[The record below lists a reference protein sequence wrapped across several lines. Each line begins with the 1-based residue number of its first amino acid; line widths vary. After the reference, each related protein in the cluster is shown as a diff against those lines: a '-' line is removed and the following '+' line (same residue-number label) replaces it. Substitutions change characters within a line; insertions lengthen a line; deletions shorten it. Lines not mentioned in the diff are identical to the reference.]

1 MHLALLLATLAALLA
16 GPLIYAVAHKRPS
29 LLAFLDG
36 FVLVSIAGLVLL
48 DVVPGAVAD
57 GGPWSAAFLLL
68 GLLGPTIFE
77 HLLSRARR
85 GAHIAALALAILGL
99 VLHSM
104 ADGAALSPLGEE
116 ALHRHEALALAVA
129 IHSIPVGLV
138 VWWLMAPVFGAL
150 LPALAIGA
158 MCLGTIAGY
167 RWGIELN
174 AVMGLQASAW
184 FQALVAGSILHVVF
198 GRPHLDDHAAEQ
210 ASRPPYEGLGNLVA
224 VGALL
229 LIGGAHAH
237 AHEAGHSGF
246 DDRFLSLALQSAPAL
261 LLAYLI
267 GGFISGEL
275 PERWLRWLSRGGPG
289 AQALRG
295 TALGLPLPICSCGV
309 LPLYQSLIQRG
320 VPVAAAT
327 AFLIATPEVG
337 LTALFVSLPLLGW
350 EATLLRVGCAALLAV
365 FIGYALARLLRS
377 SAPAPAAPDTCCS
390 CGTPAPA
397 PVATPE
403 PRLKRA
409 LRSGMVDLV
418 DDTAAWIVA
427 GIALA
432 AFAIPYAEGVL
443 WSNLPDGIEVL
454 VFALLGM
461 PMYVCSA
468 AATPLVAVLIAA
480 GVSPGAGIAFLLT
493 GPATN
498 VATFGVLAKIHGRR
512 HALAFAAITAAGAVA
527 IGLAVNLL
535 APPMQAT
542 IPHVHDHGGSLLQQ
556 ASLILLALLY
566 AASLLRRGGRG
577 WMADLIGSAGHAA
590 AAAMPPE
597 SRPGQVDR
605 KA

>member
-48 DVVPGAVAD
+48 DVVPGAVVD

-138 VWWLMAPVFGAL
+138 VWWLMAPVFGPL
-150 LPALAIGA
+150 LPSLAIGA

-224 VGALL
+224 IGALL

-246 DDRFLSLALQSAPAL
+246 DERFLALALQSAPAL

-267 GGFISGEL
+267 GGFVSGEL

-350 EATLLRVGCAALLAV
+350 EATLMRVACAALLAG
-365 FIGYALARLLRS
+365 FIGYTLARLLRS
-377 SAPAPAAPDTCCS
+377 PVAPEPPPACCG
-390 CGTPAPA
+390 CGSTPAPPPA
-397 PVATPE
+397 PE

-409 LRSGMVDLV
+409 LRSGFVNLV

-432 AFAIPYAEGVL
+432 AFALPYAEGVL
-443 WSNLPDGIEVL
+443 WSDLPDGVEVL
-454 VFALLGM
+454 VFALLGL

-512 HALAFAAITAAGAVA
+512 HALAFAVITAVGAVT
-527 IGLAVNLL
+527 IGLVVNLF
-535 APPMQAT
+535 APPMQAA
-542 IPHVHDHGGSLLQQ
+542 IPALHDHGGSLLQQ
-556 ASLILLALLY
+556 ACLVLLALLY
-566 AASLLRRGGRG
+566 GASLLRRGGRG
-577 WMADLIGSAGHAA
+577 WMSDIFE
-590 AAAMPPE
+590 P
-597 SRPGQVDR
+597 SRT
-605 KA
+605 

>member
-16 GPLIYAVAHKRPS
+16 GPLIYAVAHKRPA

-48 DVVPGAVAD
+48 EVVPGAFVD

-116 ALHRHEALALAVA
+116 SLHRHEALALAVA

-150 LPALAIGA
+150 LPSLAIGA

-246 DDRFLSLALQSAPAL
+246 DERFLSLALESAPAL

-275 PERWLRWLSRGGPG
+275 PQSWLRWLSRGGHG

-320 VPVAAAT
+320 VPMAAAT

-365 FIGYALARLLRS
+365 FIGYTLARFLRS
-377 SAPAPAAPDTCCS
+377 PATAAPAPACCGCGDKAAPT
-390 CGTPAPA
+390 
-397 PVATPE
+397 PVASPE

-409 LRSGMVDLV
+409 LRSGLVDLV

-432 AFAIPYAEGVL
+432 AFAMPYAETVL
-443 WSNLPDGIEVL
+443 WADLPDGIEVL

-480 GVSPGAGIAFLLT
+480 GVSPGAAIAFLLT

-498 VATFGVLAKIHGRR
+498 VATFGVLAKIHDRR

-535 APPMQAT
+535 VPSMQAT
-542 IPHVHDHGGSLLQQ
+542 IPSLHDHGGSLLQQ
-556 ASLILLALLY
+556 ASLVLLALLY
-566 AASLLRRGGRG
+566 GASLLRRGGRG
-577 WMADLIGSAGHAA
+577 WMADLF
-590 AAAMPPE
+590 E
-597 SRPGQVDR
+597 SSRT
-605 KA
+605 